1 MTSQEQ
7 AREGALGRRMPHD
20 DASNDEILDAFLGY
34 LSEAGLELY
43 PAQEEAILSLYEG
56 KNVILATPTGSGKS
70 LVALAFQFLHICRG
84 HRVYATTPIKA
95 LASQQFFSL
104 AETLSPEWV
113 GMSTGDASVNPGAY
127 VVCCTAEVLANVAL
141 SEGATA
147 RVDAVVMDE
156 FHYYAD
162 KERGVAWQL
171 PLLALPQA
179 QYLLMSATL
188 GDTKRFEE
196 RLTRLTGK
204 ATLTV
209 SSEQRPVP
217 LEFEYS
223 ETPLQ
228 ETVERCLKTGRAPV
242 YLVSFSQRSAGE
254 LAQSLM
260 SVDVAN
266 KDEKKAI
273 AAELKGFRFDSP
285 YGRVLERSV
294 RHGIGIHHAG
304 LLPKYRLLVE
314 RLAQKGMLKVISGT
328 DTLGVGVNV
337 PIRTVLF
344 TQLCKYDGNK
354 TALLAVR
361 DFRQVS
367 GRAGRRGF
375 DDVGYVLAQ
384 APEHVIENK
393 RIDEKIA
400 LDPSKKKKLVR
411 RKPPERGYVPWDVR
425 TFKKMQNDPC
435 EPLVSSF
442 RLGHGS
448 LLEVALRPHAG
459 GCFGIGRLIR
469 DCDEPPASKRALA
482 KRSAQMVG
490 SMVEAGVLRLG
501 SRPGF
506 FLRSD
511 ELQTDF
517 SMHQSLSLF
526 FLGLMPNLQELS
538 EAYALDV
545 LSAAESIVEN
555 PDVVLSRMTEKSRSE
570 LYAQLKADGVPFEER
585 EDRLREVT
593 YDKPLAEFLYAS
605 LSVFEKAH
613 PWVAGDAVRPKGI
626 VRAMVEGFYGFND
639 FVRAYGLERAEG
651 VLLRYLSE
659 VYKVLAQTV
668 PPSAKT
674 QEVTEIEEYLRVLV
688 RSVDS
693 SLIDEWERMRHMETV
708 PASQGVQMPEASVR
722 PSLVD
727 NEKAFLALV
736 RNACFSV
743 LRYIAHGEDS
753 SAVES
758 LNMPDAWNV
767 GRLVGALRTLRDES
781 RIVANANARN
791 GEFYAVKATEF
802 GWIVCQDVLIPGDE
816 GDMPSGWTLQFRVSR
831 EASREAGTV
840 VFDDFAVVSL

>member
-1 MTSQEQ
+1 MTTST
-7 AREGALGRRMPHD
+7 REGPLGRRMPHD
-20 DASNDEILDAFLGY
+20 DASAEEVLDAFLAY
-34 LSEAGLELY
+34 VNEAGLELY
-43 PAQEEAILSLYEG
+43 PAQEEAILALYEG

-70 LVALAFQFLHICRG
+70 LVALALHFLHICRG

-95 LASQQFFSL
+95 LASQQFFTL
-104 AETLSPEWV
+104 AETLCPEWV
-113 GMSTGDASVNPGAY
+113 GMSTGDASVNAGAY

-141 SEGATA
+141 AEGAKA

-179 QYLLMSATL
+179 QFLLMSATL
-188 GDTKRFEE
+188 GDTRRFEE
-196 RLTRLTGK
+196 RLSKLTDRP
-204 ATLTV
+204 TVTV

-217 LEFEYS
+217 LDFLYA

-228 ETVERCLKTGRAPV
+228 ETVEGCLRTGKAPV
-242 YLVSFSQRSAGE
+242 YLVSFTQRGAGE

-260 SVDVAN
+260 SVDVAT
-266 KDEKKAI
+266 KDEKRAL

-285 YGRVLERSV
+285 YGKVIERSV

-344 TQLCKYDGNK
+344 TQLCKYDGEK
-354 TALLAVR
+354 TALLSVR

-367 GRAGRRGF
+367 GRAGRRGY
-375 DDVGYVLAQ
+375 DDVGYVIAQ

-400 LDPSKKKKLVR
+400 QDPSKKKKLVR
-411 RKPPERGYVPWDVR
+411 RKPPERGYVPWDEKTFEKLR
-425 TFKKMQNDPC
+425 TAPC

-442 RLGHGS
+442 KLGHGM
-448 LLEVALRPHAG
+448 LLEVALRPEGG
-459 GCFGIGRLIR
+459 GCYGIGRLIR
-469 DCDEPPASKRALA
+469 DSDEAPNAKKALA
-482 KRSAQMVG
+482 KRSLAMMG
-490 SMVEAGVLRLG
+490 SMLEAGVLLPTERA
-501 SRPGF
+501 GF
-506 FLRSD
+506 FTRSE
-511 ELQTDF
+511 ELQLDF
-517 SMHQSLSLF
+517 SMHQALSLF
-526 FLGLMPNLQELS
+526 LLGLLPKLQELS

-555 PDVVLSRMTEKSRSE
+555 PDVVLVRMTDKKRTE
-570 LYAQLKADGVPFEER
+570 LYAELKAEGVPFEER
-585 EDRLREVT
+585 EERLREVS
-593 YDKPLAEFLYAS
+593 YDKPLASFLYES
-605 LSVFEKAH
+605 LGEFERSH

-674 QEVTEIEEYLRVLV
+674 EELDEIEQYLRVLI

-693 SLIDEWERMRHMETV
+693 SLLDEWERMRTLDIAL
-708 PASQGVQMPEASVR
+708 PLSASAPEPLTQLRASI
-722 PSLVD
+722 VD
-727 NEKAFLALV
+727 NEKAFLVLV
-736 RNACFSV
+736 RNACFAMV
-743 LRYIAHGEDS
+743 RAIAEGDDAAAAEIL
-753 SAVES
+753 A
-758 LNMPDAWNV
+758 LPDVWTPA
-767 GRLVGALRTLRDES
+767 RLASTVRLLRDEQ
-781 RIVANANARN
+781 RIVATARARAA
-791 GEFYAVKATEF
+791 EFYSVSADEG
-802 GWIVCQDVLIPGDE
+802 GWTVYQELIVAASDGDE
-816 GDMPSGWTLQFRVSR
+816 PSGWRLRWRISR
-831 EASREAGTV
+831 QGSADAGV
-840 VFDDFAVVSL
+840 VLFEDFAVEPS